1 VPILGFRSAIC
12 QYQLQRY
19 NFFSKRKK
27 ELGQKVFSHSIA
39 HQPSARRS
47 ISREF
52 LRLMIRSWILM
63 LIGKI
68 LTIRIS
74 LLSIRILVI
83 SLILVTSME
92 MLSETTIL
100 VWIS

>member
-1 VPILGFRSAIC
+1 M
-12 QYQLQRY
+12 
-19 NFFSKRKK
+19 
-27 ELGQKVFSHSIA
+27 
-39 HQPSARRS
+39 
-47 ISREF
+47 
-52 LRLMIRSWILM
+52 MIRSWILM

-83 SLILVTSME
+83 SLIMVTSLE
-92 MLSETTIL
+92 MLPETTIL

>member
-1 VPILGFRSAIC
+1 MTKNVIPHITSA
-12 QYQLQRY
+12 
-19 NFFSKRKK
+19 FSMVTT
-27 ELGQKVFSHSIA
+27 ELMRG
-39 HQPSARRS
+39 
-47 ISREF
+47 SRN
-52 LRLMIRSWILM
+52 LM

>member
-1 VPILGFRSAIC
+1 MHRS
-12 QYQLQRY
+12 R
-19 NFFSKRKK
+19 
-27 ELGQKVFSHSIA
+27 
-39 HQPSARRS
+39 
-47 ISREF
+47 
-52 LRLMIRSWILM
+52 ILM

-83 SLILVTSME
+83 SLIMVTSME

>member
-1 VPILGFRSAIC
+1 
-12 QYQLQRY
+12 
-19 NFFSKRKK
+19 
-27 ELGQKVFSHSIA
+27 
-39 HQPSARRS
+39 
-47 ISREF
+47 
-52 LRLMIRSWILM
+52 MIRSGILM
-63 LIGKI
+63 LMGKI

>member
-1 VPILGFRSAIC
+1 
-12 QYQLQRY
+12 
-19 NFFSKRKK
+19 
-27 ELGQKVFSHSIA
+27 
-39 HQPSARRS
+39 
-47 ISREF
+47 
-52 LRLMIRSWILM
+52 MIRSWILM

-74 LLSIRILVI
+74 LMSIRILVI